1 LRSRP
6 RIPLE
11 DIQAEL
17 LPDVTRRCGRQIIYS
32 SAEDR
37 LAMEKLWRVL
47 QRQQAEVRLA
57 A

>member
-1 LRSRP
+1 MRSRV
-6 RIPLE
+6 RVPLE
-11 DIQAEL
+11 EIQAEL
-17 LPDVTRRCGRQIIYS
+17 LPDVTRRCGRSIIYS